1 MIHLEHVY
9 KSFGRQEVLHDICLD
24 IQDGE
29 VVGLLGPNGAGKS
42 TLMKIMLGL
51 WKADSGVVEVPSTH
65 GYLPELNPLY
75 DYMFVREY
83 LDFMDHCVERPHC
96 VLKDRSAEGPA
107 SPKGRIEEMIEKV
120 GLTPMAN
127 KRIGELSKGYRQRVG
142 LAQAMMGDPELL
154 ILDEPTTGLDP
165 NQLLEIRNVIADR
178 CAEGPA
184 APRKRITI
192 LSTHILQEVEQM
204 CSRVIILDRGVVKY
218 DSAERPP
225 SADMVSAVEG
235 PSCGL
240 KDRFAEGQ
248 LEDLFRQV
256 TNYGK

>member
-9 KSFGRQEVLHDICLD
+9 KSFGKQEVLHDICLD

-83 LDFMDHCVERPHC
+83 LVFMLRVESLKCKEDSKKRPSGYSSKSI
-96 VLKDRSAEGPA
+96 V
-107 SPKGRIEEMIEKV
+107 EEMIERV

-165 NQLLEIRNVIADR
+165 NQLSEIRGVITHHTSN
-178 CAEGPA
+178 
-184 APRKRITI
+184 ITI

-204 CSRVIILDRGVVKY
+204 CSRVIILDEGRIKW
-218 DSAERPP
+218 DSTQSTIHNPQ
-225 SADMVSAVEG
+225 ST
-235 PSCGL
+235 
-240 KDRFAEGQ
+240 
-248 LEDLFRQV
+248 LEDIFRQV

>member
-142 LAQAMMGDPELL
+142 LAQAMMGNPELL

-165 NQLLEIRNVIADR
+165 NQLSEIRGVITHHTSN
-178 CAEGPA
+178 
-184 APRKRITI
+184 ITI

-204 CSRVIILDRGVVKY
+204 CSRIIILDEGRIKW
-218 DSAERPP
+218 DSTQSTIHHPQ
-225 SADMVSAVEG
+225 ST
-235 PSCGL
+235 
-240 KDRFAEGQ
+240 
-248 LEDLFRQV
+248 LEDIFRQV

>member
-1 MIHLEHVY
+1 MIHLEHVN
-9 KSFGRQEVLHDICLD
+9 KSFGKQEVLHDICLD
-24 IQDGE
+24 IADGE

-51 WKADSGVVEVPSTH
+51 WKADSGVVDVPTTH

-75 DYMFVREY
+75 DCMFVREY
-83 LDFMDHCVERPHC
+83 LLFMDRCSERSLRCKPADRERCV
-96 VLKDRSAEGPA
+96 
-107 SPKGRIEEMIEKV
+107 EEMIEKV

-165 NQLLEIRNVIADR
+165 NQLLEIRGVIGR
-178 CAEGPA
+178 KAEGQ
-184 APRKRITI
+184 KGITI
-192 LSTHILQEVEQM
+192 LSSHILQEVEQM
-204 CSRVIILDRGVVKY
+204 CSRIIILDEGRIKW
-218 DSAERPP
+218 DSTQSTIHHPQ
-225 SADMVSAVEG
+225 SM
-235 PSCGL
+235 
-240 KDRFAEGQ
+240 
-248 LEDLFRQV
+248 LEDIFRQV

>member
-9 KSFGRQEVLHDICLD
+9 KSFGKQEVLHDICLD
-24 IQDGE
+24 IADGE

-42 TLMKIMLGL
+42 TLMKILLGL
-51 WKADSGVVEVPSTH
+51 WKPDSGIVQVPPTH

-75 DYMFVREY
+75 DYMYVREY

-107 SPKGRIEEMIEKV
+107 SPKGRIEEMIERV

-127 KRIGELSKGYRQRVG
+127 KRIGELSKGFRQRVG

-165 NQLLEIRNVIADR
+165 NQLLEIRGLIGR
-178 CAEGPA
+178 KAEGQ
-184 APRKRITI
+184 KGITI

-204 CSRVIILDRGVVKY
+204 CSRIIILDRGVVKY
-218 DSAERPP
+218 DSAEGSP
-225 SADMVSAVEG
+225 SADIVSAAERPHCV
-235 PSCGL
+235 L

>member
-9 KSFGRQEVLHDICLD
+9 KSFGKQEVLHDICLD

-96 VLKDRSAEGPA
+96 VLKDRAAEGPA
-107 SPKGRIEEMIEKV
+107 SPKGRIEEMIERV

-178 CAEGPA
+178 CAVGPLSLQDRCAEGSA

-204 CSRVIILDRGVVKY
+204 CSRIIILDEGRIKW
-218 DSAERPP
+218 DSTQSTIHHPQ
-225 SADMVSAVEG
+225 ST
-235 PSCGL
+235 
-240 KDRFAEGQ
+240 
-248 LEDLFRQV
+248 LEDIFRQV